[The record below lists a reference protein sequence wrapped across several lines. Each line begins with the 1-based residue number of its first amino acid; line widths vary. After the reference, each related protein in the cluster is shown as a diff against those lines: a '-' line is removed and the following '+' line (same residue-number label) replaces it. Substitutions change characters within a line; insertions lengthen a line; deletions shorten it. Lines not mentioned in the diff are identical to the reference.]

1 VIAGVVLALA
11 ASVFT
16 ASASVVQRFAAAPA
30 PGEVAFSW
38 RLIVYLMRRPIWFLG
53 ILCMILGFVF
63 QVAAL
68 RQSSLTL
75 VQPVIATELLFVFA
89 FLAVRSPRR
98 VKSRDWVA
106 ASAMAVGLAGFLSIA
121 HPTGGSD
128 VAGPGHWA
136 EAALVTFGGAGLF
149 WLLARVSI
157 RSGQA
162 PSPSRQ
168 AALLA
173 VSAGIAFGF
182 VAAVVKELSS
192 QLAGGPYAV
201 ITNWSPYVLLVSGAV
216 AFFLVSNAFQAGPL
230 AASQPGLTIV
240 DPLVASVLGVFL
252 FRDHI
257 RHDPAEV
264 LGEVVALMVLVVGV
278 VVLSRSQLVQG
289 DPAERAEVRPDT
301 VGEPRPVGAATAAWD
316 PDPPGTTG
324 PTPWTSWAAP
334 ASNRARASQGA
345 PPAAPPAAAC
355 ASPDADPGGR
365 RPD

>member
-1 VIAGVVLALA
+1 MIAGVVLALA

-38 RLIVYLMRRPIWFLG
+38 RLITYLIRRPIWFAG

-68 RQSSLTL
+68 RQSSLSL

-98 VKSRDWVA
+98 VQARDWIA
-106 ASAMAVGLAGFLSIA
+106 ALAMAGGLAGFLAIA
-121 HPTGGSD
+121 RPAGGSNA
-128 VAGPGHWA
+128 AGHVHWT
-136 EAALVTFGGAGLF
+136 EAAIVTFAAAGVF

-157 RSGQA
+157 RSGQT

-182 VAAVVKELSS
+182 VAAVVKELSG

-201 ITNWSPYVLLVSGAV
+201 VTNWSPYVLLLSGAA

-240 DPLVASVLGVFL
+240 DPLVASLLGVFL

-264 LGEVVALMVLVVGV
+264 FGEVVTLLVLVAGV
-278 VVLSRSQLVQG
+278 VVLSRSRLVQG
-289 DPAERAEVRPDT
+289 DPAERTQPS
-301 VGEPRPVGAATAAWD
+301 PAATAASI
-316 PDPPGTTG
+316 PSGAVPERVGPPSGDVFDTEGGATDR
-324 PTPWTSWAAP
+324 AAQVVS
-334 ASNRARASQGA
+334 ASARE
-345 PPAAPPAAAC
+345 
-355 ASPDADPGGR
+355 DDR
-365 RPD
+365 RLI